1 MQSWLTDLPAIQTG
15 MLVVSAVTFH
25 GTGSEAR
32 PQPTT
37 RAAAVKSRLRLHWEL
52 FLYSPKKLRRLSN
65 VTFPN
70 RRSGSSATDSGN
82 RNLTLSQFLRVKL
95 CCVVLCSHA
104 PSPSPPL
111 AAHNHCFQCCWTK
124 SECFSQC
131 EGFTST
137 RTTGGFLQASLI
149 FTSPDISDW
158 INVCFLTE
166 LQLFITLKVLYCI
179 VWKVCCDH
187 RSGSDSVLIL

>member
-32 PQPTT
+32 PRPTT

-52 FLYSPKKLRRLSN
+52 FLYSQKKLRRLSN

-70 RRSGSSATDSGN
+70 RKSGSSATDSGN

-104 PSPSPPL
+104 PPSSLHIITVFSADEQKVNVSVSARVSPAPD
-111 AAHNHCFQCCWTK
+111 
-124 SECFSQC
+124 SQVVS
-131 EGFTST
+131 FK
-137 RTTGGFLQASLI
+137 L
-149 FTSPDISDW
+149 
-158 INVCFLTE
+158 
-166 LQLFITLKVLYCI
+166 
-179 VWKVCCDH
+179 H
-187 RSGSDSVLIL
+187 